1 MKLSARIHDNG
12 YAKEKLKSLNILTLA
27 TQCLESWPA
36 LLGFA
41 VILEYTLAVT
51 VYFNTYKESAQ
62 LHYIYL
68 VRCLRLS
75 IYS

>member
-36 LLGFA
+36 LLGFF
-41 VILEYTLAVT
+41 
-51 VYFNTYKESAQ
+51 FNFRVHFGCHS
-62 LHYIYL
+62 LF
-68 VRCLRLS
+68 
-75 IYS
+75 